1 MIGSIVQV
9 TLPGFA
15 LGAIVMA
22 LANRRVTADVARARW
37 LKLSVFGVI
46 VHAVLGAAALGRG
59 WVTSLMVVIL
69 AVGAGELAGAWRRM
83 AAPRPQRLWWLF
95 AGVGALCLWTA
106 WRLPPAAFAF
116 LFVVTATF
124 DGFSQV
130 VGQWLGRR
138 KLVPRLSPGKTV
150 EGLLGGLAAAAAVA
164 VLARQLVPLSVPIA
178 AALGVAIGMAGL
190 AGDLAA
196 SWVKRQAGLK
206 DYSALLPGQGG
217 VLDRFDSLLGTL
229 SIVGTAL
236 VLAAAGMTP

>member
-1 MIGSIVQV
+1 MIGSIFQV

-22 LANRRVTADVARARW
+22 LANRRVTPEVARARW
-37 LKLSVFGVI
+37 LKLAVFGVI
-46 VHAVLGAAALGRG
+46 VHAVLGAAALGRV

-69 AVGAGELAGAWRRM
+69 AVGAGELTGAWRRM
-83 AAPRPQRLWWLF
+83 AAPRPQRVWWLF
-95 AGVGALCLWTA
+95 VGAGALGLWNA
-106 WRLPPAAFAF
+106 WRLPTAAFAF

-138 KLVPRLSPGKTV
+138 KLVPQLSPGKTIA
-150 EGLLGGLAAAAAVA
+150 GLLGGLAAASAVA
-164 VLARQLVPLSVPIA
+164 VLSRQLVPLSAPFA
-178 AALGVAIGMAGL
+178 AALGVAIGMASL

-196 SWVKRQAGLK
+196 SWAKRRAGLK

-217 VLDRFDSLLGTL
+217 FLDRFDSLLGTL
-229 SIVGTAL
+229 SFVGTAL
-236 VLAAAGMTP
+236 VLAAASTTP